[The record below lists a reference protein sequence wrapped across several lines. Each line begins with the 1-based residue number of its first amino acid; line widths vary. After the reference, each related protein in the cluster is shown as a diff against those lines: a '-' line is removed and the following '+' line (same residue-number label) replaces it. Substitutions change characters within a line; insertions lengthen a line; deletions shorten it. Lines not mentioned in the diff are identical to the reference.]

1 MKMKRLDEL
10 FEVRNGLA
18 SQEVVRSPRQLN
30 DNWVPYIRPSFRQ
43 DTSIDAYVNKYLVP
57 SDSLYPKGTL
67 YVSTNGQG
75 SHTYSYVSV
84 SDFVPNSDV
93 AVLIPLAE
101 MSLDEKLYYAYCIT
115 KNRYRF
121 SYGRKPKGNKLKE
134 IKLPARSEI
143 PAFVSGVSEEQVW
156 HDLFDSVK
164 LSALSDRAADT
175 SGFHTLVPLS
185 ELFEVENGI
194 AANNL
199 LRSKTRRS
207 ENWVPFIRPSY
218 RQSTSIDAYVNK
230 FLVPQNK
237 VFPRGT
243 LYVSTNGQGSHT
255 YSYVSAT
262 EFVPNSDVAVLKPK
276 RAMTLREKLFYAMC
290 ISRNR
295 YKFSYGRKPKG
306 DKLEAIMLPKSIGK
320 CCNDADIQGF
330 LENLQG

>member
-18 SQEVVRSPRQLN
+18 SQDVVRSSHKLN
-30 DNWVPYIRPSFRQ
+30 DNWVPFIRPSYRQ

-57 SDSLYPKGTL
+57 SDSLYPQGTL

-84 SDFVPNSDV
+84 SEFVPNSDV
-93 AVLIPLAE
+93 AVLIPLHE
-101 MSLDEKLYYAYCIT
+101 MSLGEKLYYALCIT
-115 KNRYRF
+115 KNRFKF
-121 SYGRKPKGNKLKE
+121 SYGRKPKGDKLKD
-134 IKLPARSEI
+134 IMLPARSEI
-143 PAFVSGVSEEQVW
+143 PSYVNGISEERISK
-156 HDLFDSVK
+156 DLFDSID
-164 LSALSDRAADT
+164 LSALSGKATDT
-175 SGFHTLVPLS
+175 SGFNTLVPLG
-185 ELFEVENGI
+185 ELFDVENGV
-194 AANNL
+194 AASNL
-199 LRSKTRRS
+199 LRSKTKRS

-230 FLVPQNK
+230 YLVPQEK
-237 VFPRGT
+237 VFPKGT

-276 RAMTLREKLFYAMC
+276 RKMTLREKLFYAMC

-295 YKFSYGRKPKG
+295 FKFSYGRKPKG
-306 DKLEAIMLPKSIGK
+306 EKLEAIMLPSTISEQL
-320 CCNDADIQGF
+320 NDIELLPDSLI
-330 LENLQG
+330 